1 MKNLLLIFSFLLISL
16 ISKSQVQILDEIV
29 PIGPFHT
36 TEAFYIKGGFAVFQ
50 TATERNTLLI
60 EPRRRVG
67 QLVYVVDDAKFY
79 QLQGGTG
86 DGNWIPVAMGDDVML
101 NIGDYI
107 FDTIH
112 LADHNTA
119 IWELR
124 ISGDTIYFNGEA
136 FVPGGSSLTQLSLN
150 VDREINFIANGTN
163 LKDVVGYS
171 PMRLDSL
178 LNYVLYAASPPGA
191 SISPVGATVFE
202 IGGTNTVNMNWTAT
216 NSDPLY
222 PITTI
227 TINGAN
233 KNPTGATQSGTHT
246 GSISA
251 NTTYTLYV
259 EESSGLS
266 AQASTSYYFRS
277 KLYVAMVAN
286 PTSPATYP
294 WTGAPGNASSPY
306 YQITD
311 AQIRAYDYDEFK
323 TGFNQADKIT
333 LSNPGMDGRIVV
345 IAPTSF
351 GEPQASD
358 YNNTMFTNL
367 TKQKE
372 WNFTNAAGGVV
383 SYSMWVGNQ
392 ILSASTVEIKLKQR

>member
-1 MKNLLLIFSFLLISL
+1 MKNLFLILSFLLVSFIQA
-16 ISKSQVQILDEIV
+16 QVQILDEIV

-60 EPRRRVG
+60 EARRRVG

-79 QLQGGTG
+79 QLQGGVA
-86 DGNWIPVAMGDDVML
+86 DGNWVVVSMGDDVML
-101 NIGDYI
+101 NIGDYV

-112 LADHNTA
+112 LADHNTE

-124 ISGDTIYFNGEA
+124 ISGDTIYFNGET
-136 FVPGGSSLTQLSLN
+136 FIQGGGSLSQMTLN

-191 SISPVGATVFE
+191 SITAVGTTVFE
-202 IGGTNTVNMNWTAT
+202 IGSTNTVTMNWTAT

-227 TINGAN
+227 TINGIN
-233 KNPTGATQSGTHT
+233 KNPTGASKSGTHS
-246 GSISA
+246 GSISS
-251 NTTYTLYV
+251 NTTYTLFV

-266 AQASTSYYFRS
+266 AQANASYYFRS
-277 KLYVAMVAN
+277 KLYVGMVAN
-286 PTSPATYP
+286 ATSPSVYP
-294 WTGAPGNASSPY
+294 WTGAPGNTSSPY

-311 AQIRAYDYDEFK
+311 SQIRAYQYNEFK
-323 TGFNQADKIT
+323 TGYNQADKIT
-333 LSNPGMDGRIVV
+333 LSNVGMDARVV
-345 IAPTSF
+345 VVAPTSF
-351 GEPQASD
+351 GEPQVSE
-358 YNNTMFTNL
+358 YNNTMWANL

-372 WNFTNAAGGVV
+372 WNFVNASGGVV

-392 ILSASTVEIKLKQR
+392 ILSSNPVEIKLKLK

>member
-1 MKNLLLIFSFLLISL
+1 MKKILLIISL
-16 ISKSQVQILDEIV
+16 SLIFLVGKAQVQILDEIV

-50 TATERNTLLI
+50 TVTERNTLLI
-60 EPRRRVG
+60 EARRREG

-79 QLQGGTG
+79 QLQGGIA
-86 DGNWIPVAMGDDVML
+86 DGNWVPVAMGDDIML
-101 NIGDYI
+101 NIGDYV

-112 LADHNTA
+112 LANNNTE

-124 ISGDTIYFNGEA
+124 ISGDTIYFNGET
-136 FVPGGSSLTQLSLN
+136 FIQGGGSLSQLSLN

-178 LNYVLYAASPPGA
+178 LNYVLYAASPPSV
-191 SISPVGATVFE
+191 SISSIGATVFE
-202 IGGTNTVNMNWTAT
+202 IGSTQSVSMNWSVT

-222 PITTI
+222 PVTVL
-227 TINGAN
+227 TINGVN
-233 KNPTGATQSGTHT
+233 KNPTGGSQVGTHT

-251 NTTYTLYV
+251 NTTYTIYA

-266 AQASTSYYFRS
+266 ATASTSYYFRDQ
-277 KLYVAMVAN
+277 LYVTMIVNSN
-286 PTSPATYP
+286 PPTNWP
-294 WTGAPGNASSPY
+294 WTGAPGNSSSPY

-311 AQIRAYDYDEFK
+311 NQIYPFQYSEFK
-323 TGFNQADKIT
+323 TGYNQADKIT
-333 LSNPGMDGRIVV
+333 LSNSGGNGRVV
-345 IAPTSF
+345 IVAPTSF
-351 GEPQASD
+351 GTPQMSD
-358 YNNTMFTNL
+358 WNNTMWTNL

-372 WNFTNAAGGVV
+372 WNFTNASGGVT
-383 SYSMWVGNQ
+383 SYSMYVGNQ
-392 ILSASTVEIKLKQR
+392 TLTPTTVEIKIKAQ